1 MQPQCSPAQRE
12 RAFQYLEGL
21 ISYAKSFP
29 GVRFVTASEA
39 YVICR
44 DKAQGRA
51 FSAQELA
58 QVASQ
63 VKPAIT
69 FQVSADYSLSAS
81 EIFYLLNSLVSRYV
95 SNGAIGEVTL
105 AGTPYGP
112 ASRAYGL
119 TMPADATK
127 IGWSQF
133 SRTSIDV
140 SEFLTRRRS
149 IPNAVWFG
157 STAVTPEA
165 YLLAL
170 ANVAHDLASGA
181 RPPDAVTILPAELS
195 AAQWVAKNSPSI
207 WDWPIFPP
215 GFHSDHLMELARL
228 QAWTIKPAILEG
240 PLRDTLHKPG

>member
-1 MQPQCSPAQRE
+1 M
-12 RAFQYLEGL
+12 
-21 ISYAKSFP
+21 
-29 GVRFVTASEA
+29 TASEA

-51 FSAQELA
+51 FSAAELA

-63 VKPAIT
+63 VKPGIT
-69 FQVSADYSLSAS
+69 FQVSSDYSLSAS
-81 EIFYLLNSLVSRYV
+81 DTFYLLNSLVSGCV
-95 SNGAIGEVTL
+95 SNGAIGEVAL

-119 TMPADATK
+119 TMPTGATK

-133 SRTSIDV
+133 SRTSVDV
-140 SEFLTRRRS
+140 TEFLTRRRS

-170 ANVAHDLASGA
+170 ANVAQDLVSGA
-181 RPPDAVTILPAELS
+181 RLPDSVMVFPRSCPLSNGSPKILLRS
-195 AAQWVAKNSPSI
+195 GSGPS
-207 WDWPIFPP
+207 F
-215 GFHSDHLMELARL
+215 R
-228 QAWTIKPAILEG
+228 
-240 PLRDTLHKPG
+240 RDSTRTT

>member
-1 MQPQCSPAQRE
+1 MQPSSNANVPSNT
-12 RAFQYLEGL
+12 FEGL

-51 FSAQELA
+51 FSAAELA

-63 VKPAIT
+63 VKPGIT
-69 FQVSADYSLSAS
+69 FQVSSDYSLSAS
-81 EIFYLLNSLVSRYV
+81 DTFYLLNSLVSGYV

-112 ASRAYGL
+112 ASQAYGL
-119 TMPADATK
+119 TMPAGATK

-170 ANVAHDLASGA
+170 ANVAQDLVSGGPAA
-181 RPPDAVTILPAELS
+181 RFGDGFCPRSCRLSNGLPKILPRS
-195 AAQWVAKNSPSI
+195 GSGPSFRP
-207 WDWPIFPP
+207 DSTP
-215 GFHSDHLMELARL
+215 
-228 QAWTIKPAILEG
+228 T
-240 PLRDTLHKPG
+240 T